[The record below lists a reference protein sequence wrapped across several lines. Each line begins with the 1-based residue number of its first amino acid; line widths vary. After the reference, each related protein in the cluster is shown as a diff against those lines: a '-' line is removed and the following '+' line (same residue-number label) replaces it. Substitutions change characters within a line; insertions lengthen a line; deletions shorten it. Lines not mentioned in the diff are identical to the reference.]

1 MANNSTNVTAG
12 TPKVAGAIYTALV
25 STAGLTLPTDTD
37 AALAESLECVGYIS
51 EDGLKRAKEITSEKI
66 KAWGGDT
73 VMETRTANDTNFTF
87 KMIEYLNKV
96 VQQVAHGAENV
107 TGDLATGM
115 TIKDKPS
122 FKGEKRVWVIDQ
134 IMTGGVKCRL
144 VIPCAVVTAL
154 AEVAYKDNEAVG
166 YDTTLGTIA
175 DTAGVAV
182 YEYLKRPAA

>member
-1 MANNSTNVTAG
+1 
-12 TPKVAGAIYTALV
+12 
-25 STAGLTLPTDTD
+25 
-37 AALAESLECVGYIS
+37 
-51 EDGLKRAKEITSEKI
+51 
-66 KAWGGDT
+66 
-73 VMETRTANDTNFTF
+73 METRTANDTNFTF

-122 FKGEKRVWVIDQ
+122 FKGEQRAWVIDQ

-154 AEVAYKDNEAVG
+154 AEVTYKDNEAVG

-175 DTAGVAV
+175 DAAGVAV

>member
-1 MANNSTNVTAG
+1 MANNSANVTAG

-25 STAGLTLPTDTD
+25 SAGLVLPTDTD
-37 AALAESLECVGYIS
+37 AALAEGLECVGYIS

-96 VQQVAHGAENV
+96 VQQVAHGAANV

-122 FKGEKRVWVIDQ
+122 FKGEQRAWVIDQ

-175 DTAGVAV
+175 DAAGVAV
-182 YEYLKRPAA
+182 YEYLKKPAA